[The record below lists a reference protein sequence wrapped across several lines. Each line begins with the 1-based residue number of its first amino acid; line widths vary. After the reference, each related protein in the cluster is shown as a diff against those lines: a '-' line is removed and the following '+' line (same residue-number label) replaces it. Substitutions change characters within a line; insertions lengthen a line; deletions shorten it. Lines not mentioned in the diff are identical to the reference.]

1 MPPTSLD
8 RLIDACF
15 DGESRRA
22 RSLAVALYAILALL
36 SLMQLAS
43 AGAVGRIAQQPLGTA
58 LLAALFA
65 GAAGYAFLVVGDA
78 LLGAR
83 ASARAPGLS
92 DALLHA
98 CVGGLGLGA
107 LFGREL
113 FSERLAALLVG
124 AAGLALLGA
133 GLLLGARGWLWSAPD
148 GEFAASRGRA
158 SRHLSRTVR
167 GAVFTT
173 LGALG
178 FTAAVG
184 NLAEPRLDAQAGA
197 LGLVMVGLATV
208 ALAGY
213 AAQLLWSLGGDEL
226 FGT

>member
-1 MPPTSLD
+1 MQPTRFD
-8 RLIDACF
+8 RLLDACF

-65 GAAGYAFLVVGDA
+65 AAAGYALLVVGDA

-107 LFGREL
+107 LFGRDL
-113 FSERLAALLVG
+113 FTERLSALLVG
-124 AAGLALLGA
+124 GAGLALLGA
-133 GLLLGARGWLWSAPD
+133 GLLLAVLGRLAPAAGGQFEAR
-148 GEFAASRGRA
+148 RGRA
-158 SRHLSRTVR
+158 SHHRSCIVR
-167 GAVFTT
+167 GAVFAT

-178 FTAAVG
+178 FTAAVR
-184 NLAEPRLDAQAGA
+184 NLAEPRLDLQTGA

-213 AAQLLWSLGGDEL
+213 ALQLWWSLGGDEL
-226 FGT
+226 FG